1 MQELVS
7 RRTTLSDFSSGIEL
21 FVQGL
26 AKKVLVA
33 NNVAVVADTVY
44 ALPDDRLSTVAAWL
58 GAVAYMLQIYFDF
71 SGYSDMAIGLGR
83 MFGFHF
89 LKNFDYPYIS
99 RSASEFWRRW
109 HISLGTWLRD
119 YIYIPLGGS
128 RHGRWRTVANLFAV
142 WALTGLWHG
151 ANYTFICWGLMFFVV
166 ILFEKV
172 TRFEHWRA
180 GLLRWG
186 WTMALVLCSFVLFRS
201 ETIGEAVTHLGAMFS
216 GGASDD
222 GLAMFLLHEHGTAL
236 LAGALL
242 SFPIGRW
249 CARLAGRWRYG
260 DWIKLLLLAVLLVVS
275 LSYVVRGAYSPFIYF
290 NF

>member
-99 RSASEFWRRW
+99 RSASEFWRRCT
-109 HISLGTWLRD
+109 SLLA
-119 YIYIPLGGS
+119 LGSGITSTS
-128 RHGRWRTVANLFAV
+128 RLVA
-142 WALTGLWHG
+142 
-151 ANYTFICWGLMFFVV
+151 
-166 ILFEKV
+166 
-172 TRFEHWRA
+172 A
-180 GLLRWG
+180 G
-186 WTMALVLCSFVLFRS
+186 MA
-201 ETIGEAVTHLGAMFS
+201 
-216 GGASDD
+216 GGARWPICLPS
-222 GLAMFLLHEHGTAL
+222 GL
-236 LAGALL
+236 
-242 SFPIGRW
+242 
-249 CARLAGRWRYG
+249 
-260 DWIKLLLLAVLLVVS
+260 
-275 LSYVVRGAYSPFIYF
+275 
-290 NF
+290 